1 MSEEIYLA
9 NHFLIAM
16 PSLEDGN
23 FSQSVT
29 FICEHDDNGALGI
42 TINRPSEFSL
52 AEIFSQLQIAT
63 KEGGVNNQTVLNGG
77 PVQTERGFILHTPAG
92 QWDSSLKVTDNIAVT
107 TSQDIMQAIAN
118 NEGPEKSLLA
128 LGYAGWGPGQLE
140 YEIAENTWLSCPATE
155 DILFNTPIEK
165 RWTAAAMLLGI
176 DLQLLSN
183 QTGHA

>member
-1 MSEEIYLA
+1 MIKETCLA

-16 PSLEDGN
+16 PSLEDGD

-42 TINRPSEFSL
+42 IINRLSEIGL
-52 AEIFSQLQIAT
+52 DEILYQLQIT
-63 KEGGVNNQTVLNGG
+63 SDKTESQNQIILNGG
-77 PVQTERGFILHTPAG
+77 PVQMDRGFILHSPMG
-92 QWDSSLKVTDNIAVT
+92 QWDSSLKVTDSIAVT

-118 NEGPEKSLLA
+118 NEGPENALIA

-140 YEIAENTWLSCPATE
+140 YEMSINSWLSCPATE
-155 DILFNTPIEK
+155 DILFKTPIKK
-165 RWTAAAMLLGI
+165 RWKAAAMLLGI